1 MSTQR
6 KRARIDQEAAIQAG
20 EPLHTKYRPKSFG
33 EVIGQD
39 DTVNSLKAL
48 LKAKSVPHTYLF
60 TGGPGTGKTTLARI
74 LAAEFKV
81 DPANLVEIDAGSSG
95 GIDDMRDATAP
106 LRYKGFGDT
115 PNKAVI
121 IDEAHQ
127 LSKQAWT
134 SLLKTIEEP
143 PAHVYFFF
151 CTTEMGKVPEN
162 IRTRCAAYNLKPVR
176 TDDLLDLIDF
186 VCEEEG
192 LDVPKKIRGMVAG
205 ACNGSPRLAL
215 VMLAS
220 VQACEDE
227 REAEILLAAPSE
239 NKEVIDLC
247 RVLIKGRLN
256 WVQVTSTLKAI
267 PEMPA
272 ESIRIVI
279 ANYLAA
285 CLMGA
290 RSDNDALRLLDLLE
304 PFAKPFPSSDKM
316 APLLVAFGRVIF
328 D

>member
-1 MSTQR
+1 MSERR
-6 KRARIDQEAAIQAG
+6 KRVVAPPEAPG
-20 EPLHTKYRPKSFG
+20 EPLHTKYRPKSFS
-33 EVIGQD
+33 EVIGQN
-39 DTVNSLKAL
+39 DTVNSLKSL
-48 LKAKSVPHTYLF
+48 LKAKSRPHTYLF

-74 LAAEFKV
+74 LAAEFDV
-81 DPANLVEIDAGSSG
+81 AAANLIEIDAGSSG
-95 GIDDMRDATAP
+95 GIDDMREATAP
-106 LRYKGFGDT
+106 LRYQGFGAS

-143 PAHVYFFF
+143 PPHVYFFF
-151 CTTEMGKVPEN
+151 CTTELGKVPEN

-176 TDDLLDLIDF
+176 QDDLLDLIDQ
-186 VCEEEG
+186 VCESEG

-215 VMLAS
+215 VMLAA
-220 VQACEDE
+220 VQDCEDDE
-227 REAEILLAAPSE
+227 EAATLLASPLE

-247 RVLIKGRLN
+247 RLMLDRKLT
-256 WVQVTSTLKAI
+256 WKQVTTTLKAM

-285 CLMGA
+285 CAMGA
-290 RSDNDALRLLDLLE
+290 RTEDDAIRVLDVLE
-304 PFAKPFPSSDKM
+304 PFAKPFPASDKL
-316 APLLVAFGRVIF
+316 APLLVALGRVVF
-328 D
+328 P

>member
-6 KRARIDQEAAIQAG
+6 KRARIDQEAANEPG
-20 EPLHTKYRPKSFG
+20 EPLHTKYRPKSFN
-33 EVIGQD
+33 EVVGQD
-39 DTVNSLKAL
+39 DTVSSLKAM
-48 LKAKSVPHTYLF
+48 LKAKSRPHTYLF

-74 LAAEFKV
+74 LAAEFGV
-81 DPANLVEIDAGSSG
+81 VAANLIEIDAGSSG
-95 GIDDMRDATAP
+95 GIDDMREATAP
-106 LRYKGFGDT
+106 LRYQGFGET

-151 CTTEMGKVPEN
+151 CTTELGKVPEN

-176 TDDLLDLIDF
+176 TDDLLDLIDS

-192 LDVPKKIRGMVAG
+192 LDVPKKIRSMVAG

-227 REAEILLAAPSE
+227 REAEVLLASPVE

-247 RVLIKGRLN
+247 RLMLDRRLS
-256 WVQVTSTLKAI
+256 WKQVTSTLKAL

-285 CLMGA
+285 CAMGA
-290 RSDNDALRLLDLLE
+290 RSEDDAVRILDLLE
-304 PFAKPFPSSDKM
+304 PFSKPFPTSDKM
-316 APLLVAFGRVIF
+316 APLLVALGRVVF
-328 D
+328 P